1 MTFRF
6 PDCEIS
12 PLYEEFCA
20 IMDYSPPNEEYPA
33 LPPSPNASLQDLLG
47 ESPIPIIPDAN
58 MPYPYNIPLA
68 PFLQHAYNYD
78 GSPQWSHYFCYLLLN
93 CFALVSLVDG
103 YGSILLLSVARQ
115 ITLGNRTPYLL
126 ILGETMNWVN
136 DTAVYPDVNIPLRAC
151 PILLQVISYSSIIHS
166 QLTNFGL
173 TSFFFTDMGL

>member
-58 MPYPYNIPLA
+58 MPYPHNIPLA
-68 PFLQHAYNYD
+68 PFLQRAYNYD
-78 GSPQWSHYFCYLLLN
+78 GSPQWSHCFCYLLLN
-93 CFALVSLVDG
+93 VFAMVSPVNG

-115 ITLGNRTPYLL
+115 IALGNRTPYLL

-136 DTAVYPDVNIPLRAC
+136 DTAVYPDVNIPLRGC
-151 PILLQVISYSSIIHS
+151 PILLQVISIHQSSTHI
-166 QLTNFGL
+166 LPTL
-173 TSFFFTDMGL
+173 D